1 MPSEVSPARSQGSP
15 DQRTCRG
22 VTVPGRGST
31 TAPALRERTALSGGG
46 PDTIRSAR
54 RLTKCQDVSE
64 RISAVGH
71 RRQRPVQPYPSGLS
85 GSPSKGLARTVDWSG
100 DRCARTR
107 LFTLR
112 RVNGGFEML
121 DESSKIRHRC
131 PTDRITRPALLVA
144 IHVTTLG
151 GSPVPPSGAALN
163 PLLIGPSAQS
173 RQPPACSPAVQ
184 TPQRRA

>member
-1 MPSEVSPARSQGSP
+1 MTPREVLSRVLNWCFGVSMPGTVRSRLEGSQPLGNVLMSHEVSGRLRTYQRCRAPPSTARTTYPSE
-15 DQRTCRG
+15 
-22 VTVPGRGST
+22 
-31 TAPALRERTALSGGG
+31 
-46 PDTIRSAR
+46 
-54 RLTKCQDVSE
+54 
-64 RISAVGH
+64 
-71 RRQRPVQPYPSGLS
+71 LS

-112 RVNGGFEML
+112 RVNGGFGML